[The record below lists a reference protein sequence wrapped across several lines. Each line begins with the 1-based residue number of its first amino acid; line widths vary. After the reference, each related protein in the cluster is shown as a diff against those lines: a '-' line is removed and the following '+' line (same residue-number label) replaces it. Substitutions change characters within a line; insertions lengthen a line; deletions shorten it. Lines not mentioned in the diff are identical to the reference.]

1 MCISR
6 LGTGCRMI
14 KILVVDDEK
23 IEREGLKYLLSQD
36 EGIGEICEASNGKQ
50 ALQILRTQEI
60 DLLLTDI
67 KMPHMD
73 GLELVRRIK
82 ETNDR
87 LQVVIFSGYNDFSF
101 AQEAIRYG
109 VKDYVL
115 KPVDP
120 ENFHKVINKAKNEI
134 MKMKEK
140 ETNQEIIV
148 KKIKEVIDKLRPYLQ
163 NDGGDIQFK
172 RFENG
177 VVYVKLVGACSNCPM
192 ATMTLQDGIENALIN
207 EVPEVIKV
215 VGEE

>member
-1 MCISR
+1 
-6 LGTGCRMI
+6 
-14 KILVVDDEK
+14 
-23 IEREGLKYLLSQD
+23 
-36 EGIGEICEASNGKQ
+36 
-50 ALQILRTQEI
+50 
-60 DLLLTDI
+60 
-67 KMPHMD
+67 
-73 GLELVRRIK
+73 
-82 ETNDR
+82 
-87 LQVVIFSGYNDFSF
+87 
-101 AQEAIRYG
+101 
-109 VKDYVL
+109 
-115 KPVDP
+115 
-120 ENFHKVINKAKNEI
+120 

-148 KKIKEVIDKLRPYLQ
+148 KKIKEVIDKLRPDLQ

>member
-1 MCISR
+1 
-6 LGTGCRMI
+6 
-14 KILVVDDEK
+14 
-23 IEREGLKYLLSQD
+23 
-36 EGIGEICEASNGKQ
+36 
-50 ALQILRTQEI
+50 
-60 DLLLTDI
+60 
-67 KMPHMD
+67 
-73 GLELVRRIK
+73 
-82 ETNDR
+82 
-87 LQVVIFSGYNDFSF
+87 
-101 AQEAIRYG
+101 
-109 VKDYVL
+109 
-115 KPVDP
+115 
-120 ENFHKVINKAKNEI
+120 

-177 VVYVKLVGACSNCPM
+177 VVYVKLVGACSICPM